1 MKKTRRL
8 TALFLALVMVLT
20 LCLTPLGGE
29 FTALDTEAAAVTPV
43 SAHGALAVKGT
54 NLVDKNGKNFQIR
67 GISTHG
73 LGWYPQYNNQ
83 AAYQTLRD
91 DWKANCVRLAMYT
104 QEYNGYTTGNKQGML
119 AEVEKG
125 ISYATNLGM
134 YVIVD
139 WHILSD
145 GNPQTHKAEAKEFFN
160 YIASKYKDYNNI
172 LYEICN
178 EPNGCSWSDIKSYA
192 QEVIP
197 VIRQYDSDA
206 VIIVGTPT
214 WSQLGSAG
222 HLYEPCEDP
231 IRGYDNLMYTFHF
244 YASDPGHNQWLKNKI
259 PTAIDQYKIP
269 VFVTE
274 FGLSEASG
282 NGNVDAGKA
291 SEWLSMCD
299 KYNVS
304 YCAWSLCNKAET
316 SALINSS
323 CGKTS
328 GWSEG
333 ELSTAGNVIRNW
345 YRSRPAQE
353 SADTSKEDNPTVKNK
368 ATGITVS
375 YRSHVQGIGWQAWKK
390 NGKMSGTRGEGRR
403 LEALQMKVSGDKKL
417 GIRYKAYVEGS
428 GWQTFRKNGVT
439 AGTTGTG
446 KRIEAIK
453 VELTGANK
461 DKYDVY
467 YRVQVESYGW
477 LGWARNGEK
486 CGTEGYG
493 KRVEAINV
501 AIVKKGAKT
510 GLSRSGHFVTQWTGK
525 VNYRTHVQQVGW
537 QNFVSDGAMS
547 GTSGRALRLEG
558 IEIKLNSDISGG
570 IQYRTHVQRIGWQG
584 WVSNGAMSGT
594 SGQSLRLEAI
604 CIKLTGKAAQTYD
617 VYYRVHVQQFGWL
630 GWAKNGQQSG
640 SAGYSYRLE
649 GIEIRLVKKG
659 GPAPGST
666 ANRMMTR

>member
-1 MKKTRRL
+1 M
-8 TALFLALVMVLT
+8 
-20 LCLTPLGGE
+20 E
-29 FTALDTEAAAVTPV
+29 
-43 SAHGALAVKGT
+43 GT
-54 NLVDKNGKNFQIR
+54 
-67 GISTHG
+67 
-73 LGWYPQYNNQ
+73 
-83 AAYQTLRD
+83 
-91 DWKANCVRLAMYT
+91 
-104 QEYNGYTTGNKQGML
+104 
-119 AEVEKG
+119 
-125 ISYATNLGM
+125 
-134 YVIVD
+134 
-139 WHILSD
+139 
-145 GNPQTHKAEAKEFFN
+145 
-160 YIASKYKDYNNI
+160 
-172 LYEICN
+172 
-178 EPNGCSWSDIKSYA
+178 
-192 QEVIP
+192 
-197 VIRQYDSDA
+197 
-206 VIIVGTPT
+206 
-214 WSQLGSAG
+214 
-222 HLYEPCEDP
+222 
-231 IRGYDNLMYTFHF
+231 
-244 YASDPGHNQWLKNKI
+244 
-259 PTAIDQYKIP
+259 
-269 VFVTE
+269 
-274 FGLSEASG
+274 
-282 NGNVDAGKA
+282 
-291 SEWLSMCD
+291 
-299 KYNVS
+299 
-304 YCAWSLCNKAET
+304 
-316 SALINSS
+316 
-323 CGKTS
+323 
-328 GWSEG
+328 
-333 ELSTAGNVIRNW
+333 
-345 YRSRPAQE
+345 
-353 SADTSKEDNPTVKNK
+353 
-368 ATGITVS
+368 
-375 YRSHVQGIGWQAWKK
+375 
-390 NGKMSGTRGEGRR
+390 
-403 LEALQMKVSGDKKL
+403 
-417 GIRYKAYVEGS
+417 